1 MSQHNP
7 STACAWG
14 ARPGRSIA
22 LVRSRGVV
30 YQDFCRAPPL
40 VSARHTA
47 TRLAAQD
54 TTRAAERT
62 CSGTP
67 PQTQHRVCVGVRPER
82 FIALVRSRGVVHSR
96 TPAARLSASPH
107 DVHGPRRASITLLA
121 DRAGA
126 RTACAPRINDML
138 THALPALPRQRRSS
152 TERPPLAAP
161 QSDELWLKCPRWSDA
176 KSAPEARY
184 TSESSVPR
192 QNHYSTS
199 HSPRGAPPRRH
210 LSL

>member
-1 MSQHNP
+1 MGILRAQQ
-7 STACAWG
+7 
-14 ARPGRSIA
+14 ARGYPPPRRLSATPRSA
-22 LVRSRGVV
+22 
-30 YQDFCRAPPL
+30 APPRRAAL
-40 VSARHTA
+40 HTPSPTGMAPA
-47 TRLAAQD
+47 TRLAAHD

-82 FIALVRSRGVVHSR
+82 FIAQVRSRGVVHPR
-96 TPAARLSASPH
+96 TPAARPSASPH
-107 DVHGPRRASITLLA
+107 DIHGPRRASITLLA

-192 QNHYSTS
+192 QNHYSMS

>member
-1 MSQHNP
+1 MAEPTEIAQNP
-7 STACAWG
+7 TARLCG
-14 ARPGRSIA
+14 ARH
-22 LVRSRGVV
+22 
-30 YQDFCRAPPL
+30 D
-40 VSARHTA
+40 
-47 TRLAAQD
+47 
-54 TTRAAERT
+54 AAERT

-82 FIALVRSRGVVHSR
+82 FIAPVRSRGVVHSR
-96 TPAARLSASPH
+96 TLAARLSASPH
-107 DVHGPRRASITLLA
+107 DIHGPRRASITLLA

-138 THALPALPRQRRSS
+138 THALPALPRQRSSS

-161 QSDELWLKCPRWSDA
+161 QSDELWLTCPRWSGA

-184 TSESSVPR
+184 TSKCSVPR
-192 QNHYSTS
+192 QNHHSMS
-199 HSPRGAPPRRH
+199 HSPRGAPLRRH

>member
-1 MSQHNP
+1 MGILRAQQARGYPPPRRLSATPGSAALPRRAALHTP
-7 STACAWG
+7 SPTG
-14 ARPGRSIA
+14 
-22 LVRSRGVV
+22 L
-30 YQDFCRAPPL
+30 AP
-40 VSARHTA
+40 A

-54 TTRAAERT
+54 MTRAAERT

-82 FIALVRSRGVVHSR
+82 FIALVRSRGVVHYR

-126 RTACAPRINDML
+126 RTVCAPRINDML

-161 QSDELWLKCPRWSDA
+161 QSDELWLKCPRWSGA
-176 KSAPEARY
+176 KSASEARY
-184 TSESSVPR
+184 TSESSVPH
-192 QNHYSTS
+192 QNHYSMS